1 MSAAEIK
8 QTKKNLKAWI
18 DDLSDTNIL
27 SMLEWVRTLNESKSF
42 RNDLTPY
49 EQENINAGLEDIKNG
64 QVISSEEF
72 WAQLKNG

>member
-1 MSAAEIK
+1 MSVAEIK
-8 QTKKNLKAWI
+8 ETKKNLKAWI

-27 SMLEWVRTLNESKSF
+27 SMLEGVRTLNESKSF